1 MKKFIVFIMLV
12 LPVMVSAQT
21 VTPMDSVQVD
31 SLHVDSTQVDSLS
44 ALRDSMMVFEDTMPK
59 RPSILDSMAYVVV
72 YQDSTVAQLLQD
84 KIGGVVRGQET
95 VAGFRVQIYSSN
107 RQQTAKTE
115 AIELERRLENAL
127 PAKIYTQY
135 VSPFWKVRV
144 GDFTTYEEAK
154 AFKEQLIQHF
164 PYLKQDAYI
173 VRDQVNVHP

>member
-1 MKKFIVFIMLV
+1 MKRYLV
-12 LPVMVSAQT
+12 YMMFLPMMVLAQT
-21 VTPMDSVQVD
+21 IAPMDSVQVEAAQAD
-31 SLHVDSTQVDSLS
+31 SIQVDSL
-44 ALRDSMMVFEDTMPK
+44 AAPQDSMMVFEDTMPK
-59 RPSILDSMAYVVV
+59 RPCIFDLMAYVVV
-72 YQDSTVAQLLQD
+72 HQDSAVAQLLQD
-84 KIGGVVRGQET
+84 KIGGIVRGQET

-135 VSPFWKVRV
+135 MSPFWKVRV

-164 PYLKQDAYI
+164 PFLKQDAYI
-173 VRDQVNVHP
+173 VRDQINVHP

>member
-1 MKKFIVFIMLV
+1 MKKIITILLLV

-21 VTPMDSVQVD
+21 ITPTDSAQVASIQVDSVQVD
-31 SLHVDSTQVDSLS
+31 SLS
-44 ALRDSMMVFEDTMPK
+44 ALQDSMMVFEDTMPK
-59 RPSILDSMAYVVV
+59 RPCVFDSLLYVTVH
-72 YQDSTVAQLLQD
+72 QDSAVAQLLQD
-84 KIGGVVRGQET
+84 KISGVVRGQET

-115 AIELERRLENAL
+115 AIELEHRLENAL
-127 PAKIYTQY
+127 PVKIYTQY
-135 VSPFWKVRV
+135 ISPFWKVRV

-164 PYLKQDAYI
+164 PFLKQDAYI